1 MKNFYVLTDA
11 LECIENNI
19 CEEVDSQSVADYCG
33 VSLSSLQKLFRLALH
48 RSVKDYI
55 LRRRISLAAKD
66 ILDTDMKMIDIAY
79 KYQFGSPENF
89 VRAFKKIWKITPTEY
104 KKTWR
109 FSEICPRLDY
119 QYQEGADEDMAAKR
133 IDISEAYDEI
143 CRMKGTYVI
152 CFDIVGLMP
161 INDISSEAG
170 DLAILESLKRIE
182 QVCTENMLQLRIGG
196 DEFALI
202 TGSENENDVKNI
214 IEKVLAHNGEK
225 ILWNNK
231 EISLSLRAGLCKVP
245 DGNLRYNEF
254 FKEMHEA
261 INTVRKKG
269 KLS

>member
-1 MKNFYVLTDA
+1 
-11 LECIENNI
+11 
-19 CEEVDSQSVADYCG
+19 
-33 VSLSSLQKLFRLALH
+33 
-48 RSVKDYI
+48 
-55 LRRRISLAAKD
+55 
-66 ILDTDMKMIDIAY
+66 
-79 KYQFGSPENF
+79 
-89 VRAFKKIWKITPTEY
+89 
-104 KKTWR
+104 
-109 FSEICPRLDY
+109 
-119 QYQEGADEDMAAKR
+119 MAAKR

-161 INDISSEAG
+161 INDISREAG

-202 TGSENENDVKNI
+202 TGSENENEVKNI

-231 EISLSLRAGLCKVP
+231 EISVSLRTGLCKVP

-254 FKEMHEA
+254 FEEMHEA
-261 INTVRKKG
+261 INSVRKKER
-269 KLS
+269 

>member
-1 MKNFYVLTDA
+1 MKNFHVLTDA
-11 LECIENNI
+11 LEYIETNI
-19 CEEVDSQSVADYCG
+19 CEEVDSQAVADYCG

-143 CRMKGTYVI
+143 CRMKGT
-152 CFDIVGLMP
+152 
-161 INDISSEAG
+161 
-170 DLAILESLKRIE
+170 
-182 QVCTENMLQLRIGG
+182 
-196 DEFALI
+196 
-202 TGSENENDVKNI
+202 
-214 IEKVLAHNGEK
+214 
-225 ILWNNK
+225 
-231 EISLSLRAGLCKVP
+231 
-245 DGNLRYNEF
+245 
-254 FKEMHEA
+254 
-261 INTVRKKG
+261 
-269 KLS
+269 